1 MFSSKNILCLDLEVG
16 NSITAAEQFNISIV
30 SANLAD
36 FNFRFETDI
45 VLHYSS
51 NTCEFEP
58 MDAED
63 LLAGWFCDGIKELL
77 ALANSDA
84 NYSNEYIDRY
94 LNNRKSE
101 VGHLKISST
110 FKSYC
115 KRYHNHS
122 PLGFLSYDNEEYV
135 RKEMN
140 SLLL

>member
-30 SANLAD
+30 SANLSD

-45 VLHYSS
+45 MLNYSS
-51 NTCEFEP
+51 NTGEFEP

-63 LLAGWFCDGIKELL
+63 LLAGWFCDSIKELL
-77 ALANSDA
+77 ALANSTA
-84 NYSNEYIDRY
+84 NHSKEHIERYI
-94 LNNRKSE
+94 NNRKNE
-101 VGHLKISST
+101 VEHLKSSST
-110 FKSYC
+110 FGSYF
-115 KRYHNHS
+115 KRYHNYS